1 MRRSRLWLVATA
13 LAFGAWIGYLFYL
26 TRGIER
32 PAIHLSHPQF
42 QMAEVVVV
50 ASLESKDGP
59 ATVREVV
66 FTNNA
71 AMGMGPGDQ
80 IQLPRLRSSLQKWFT
95 DGGASEWDVPNEF
108 IIPLRDVNRQG
119 KDGPWTAEVVP
130 LPPSPGLPH
139 GTRIYPVTPNTMQE
153 LRSIHIGL

>member
-1 MRRSRLWLVATA
+1 MKRSRLWLVATG
-13 LAFGAWIGYLFYL
+13 LAFAAWIGYLFYL
-26 TRGIER
+26 TRGVER

-42 QMAEVVVV
+42 QMADAVVV

-59 ATVREVV
+59 AIVRDVV
-66 FTNNA
+66 YST
-71 AMGMGPGDQ
+71 MDGVQPGDE
-80 IQLPRLRSSLQKWFT
+80 IHLPRLRDSFQKWFK
-95 DGGASEWDVPNEF
+95 DGANPEWDVPNDF
-108 IIPLRDVNRQG
+108 IIPLREMNRQG

-130 LPPSPGLPH
+130 LPRSPGLPR